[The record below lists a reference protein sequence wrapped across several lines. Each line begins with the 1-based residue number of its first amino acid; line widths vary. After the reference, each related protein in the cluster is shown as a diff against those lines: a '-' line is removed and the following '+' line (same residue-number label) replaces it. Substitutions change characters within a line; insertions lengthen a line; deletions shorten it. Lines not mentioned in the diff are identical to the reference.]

1 MLSYLDFEINF
12 SLFIFLSSSVLQS
25 TDYEITDHL
34 VSVSANFPLNIGEL
48 ADRAINKGDNIA
60 N

>member
-1 MLSYLDFEINF
+1 MNF
-12 SLFIFLSSSVLQS
+12 SLFLFLSSSVLQS